1 MLKSFSIGRVTGI
14 DIRVHPT
21 LALAAVWVAYQF
33 GVVSTAGLAGAAFG
47 LLLLFLILTCVVL
60 HELGHSLMAKEFG
73 LKVRNITLYPMG
85 GAAYIE
91 QMPNRP
97 RAEAAITLAGPLVNV
112 AVAVALLPL
121 VLVIGLIDGLS
132 TLDGYIDAA
141 TRLSVLGLVL
151 SLFLFNVA
159 NVAFNFIP
167 AFPMDGGR
175 LVRAGLTSLLG
186 RQTAT
191 AIAVSLGYVVAT
203 AMIGVGLWFREPTLP
218 IIGAFVI
225 YLAYVEG
232 KGVRLQGAM
241 QRLRVGQFALWDNG
255 GIDESVP
262 ITLAVR
268 GGPRD
273 MSVTSDGRV
282 VGMLWRRDV
291 LHAIQNG
298 AGHRPIAEVMDRR
311 VVPVDIDESIFN
323 VHLAMQS
330 TNRWAVPVTEHGV
343 YRGIFTGDRLLH
355 VYRYVDSQRGERR
368 LIANVSH
375 FFQSNL
381 RGTTR

>member
-1 MLKSFSIGRVTGI
+1 MLKSFSIGQVTGI

-21 LALAAVWVAYQF
+21 LALAAAWVAYQF

-91 QMPNRP
+91 QMPDRP
-97 RAEAAITLAGPLVNV
+97 RAEAAITLAGPLTNI
-112 AVAVALLPL
+112 AIAVALLPL
-121 VLVIGLIDGLS
+121 VLVVGLIDGLS
-132 TLDGYIDAA
+132 TLGDYADAL
-141 TRLSVLGLVL
+141 THLSVMGIVL
-151 SLFLFNVA
+151 SLFLFNLA
-159 NVAFNFIP
+159 NVAFNMIP

-191 AIAVSLGYVVAT
+191 GIAVWLGYVVAV
-203 AMIGVGLWFREPTLP
+203 AMIGVGLWFREPSLP

-232 KGVRLQGAM
+232 RGVRLQGAM

-255 GIDESVP
+255 GIDASVP
-262 ITLAVR
+262 IALAVR
-268 GGPRD
+268 GGQRD
-273 MSVTSDGRV
+273 MTVTRDGRV

-298 AGHRPIAEVMDRR
+298 AGHRPISEVMDPR

-323 VHLAMQS
+323 VHLAMQA
-330 TNRWAVPVTEHGV
+330 TNRWAVPVIEHGV
-343 YRGIFTGDRLLH
+343 YRGIFTGDRLVH

-368 LIANVSH
+368 LIANLSQ
-375 FFQSNL
+375 FFQGGL
-381 RGTTR
+381 RGSTR

>member
-1 MLKSFSIGRVTGI
+1 VLKSFSIGHVTGI

-91 QMPNRP
+91 QMPDRP
-97 RAEAAITLAGPLVNV
+97 RAEAAITVAGPLINV
-112 AVAVALLPL
+112 AIAVALLPV
-121 VLVIGLIDGLS
+121 VLVVGLIDGLS
-132 TLDGYIDAA
+132 TLDGYVEAT
-141 TRLSVLGLVL
+141 TRLSVLGLVV

-159 NVAFNFIP
+159 NVAFNLIP

-203 AMIGVGLWFREPTLP
+203 AMVGVGLWFREPSLP

-255 GIDESVP
+255 GIDGSVP
-262 ITLAVR
+262 ITVAVR

-311 VVPVDIDESIFN
+311 VVPVDIDESVFN

-355 VYRYVDSQRGERR
+355 VYRYVDSQRSERR

>member
-1 MLKSFSIGRVTGI
+1 MLKSFSIGRLSGI

-21 LALAAVWVAYQF
+21 LALAAVWIAYQF

-60 HELGHSLMAKEFG
+60 HELGHSLMAQELG
-73 LKVRNITLYPMG
+73 LRVRNITLYPMG

-91 QMPNRP
+91 QMPDQP
-97 RAEAAITLAGPLVNV
+97 RSEAAITLAGPLTNV
-112 AVAVALLPL
+112 AIAVALLP
-121 VLVIGLIDGLS
+121 VVAVVGLIDGLG
-132 TLDGYIDAA
+132 TLGEYVDNV
-141 TRLSVLGLVL
+141 TRLSLLGLLL
-151 SLFLFNVA
+151 SLLVFNVA
-159 NVAFNFIP
+159 NVAFNLIP

-175 LVRAGLTSLLG
+175 LVRAGLTALLG

-191 AIAVSLGYVVAT
+191 AVAVGLGYAVAA
-203 AMIGVGLWFREPTLP
+203 AMIGVGLWFREPSLP
-218 IIGAFVI
+218 IIGGFVI

-241 QRLRVGQFALWDNG
+241 QRLKVGQFALWDNG
-255 GIDESVP
+255 GIDEAVP
-262 ITLAVR
+262 VTLALR

-273 MSVTSDGRV
+273 VAVTSGGRV

-291 LHAIQNG
+291 LRAIRAG
-298 AGHRPIAEVMDRR
+298 AGNRPIGDVMDRR
-311 VVPVDIDESIFN
+311 VVPVDVDESIHN

-343 YRGIFTGDRLLH
+343 YRGIFTGDRLVH
-355 VYRYVDSQRGERR
+355 VYRYVDGQRGERR
-368 LIANVSH
+368 LIANVSQ
-375 FFQSNL
+375 FLQSSL

>member
-1 MLKSFSIGRVTGI
+1 VLKSFSIGQVTGI

-21 LALAAVWVAYQF
+21 LALAVVWVAYQF

-47 LLLLFLILTCVVL
+47 LLLLFLILTCVIL

-91 QMPNRP
+91 QMPDRP

-112 AVAVALLPL
+112 AVAVALLPV
-121 VLVIGLIDGLS
+121 VLVVGLIDGMGS
-132 TLDGYIDAA
+132 LDDYVDAA
-141 TRLSVLGLVL
+141 TRLSVLGLAL
-151 SLFLFNVA
+151 SLLFFNVA
-159 NVAFNFIP
+159 NVLFNLIP

-191 AIAVSLGYVVAT
+191 LIAVWLGYVVAV

-218 IIGAFVI
+218 LIGAFVM

-232 KGVRLQGAM
+232 KGIRLQGAM

-255 GIDESVP
+255 GIEETVP
-262 ITLAVR
+262 VTLAVR

-273 MSVTSDGRV
+273 MAVTRDGRV

-298 AGHRPIAEVMDRR
+298 AGHRPISEVADHR

-323 VHLAMQS
+323 VHLAMHA

-368 LIANVSH
+368 LLANLSQ
-375 FFQSNL
+375 FFQTNL
-381 RGTTR
+381 RGTAR